1 MPNQNL
7 RTEQGSISK
16 ELTYIQDR
24 YIESFNFL
32 QARKR
37 RQVRQLGLLNNLQRG
52 DQNIA
57 STLLLTLFNRV
68 LSSLYDDK
76 MQVKFL
82 PSQGI
87 EQNQINSYNV
97 LAQSDYLEMAKAKI
111 DYDWDWDTLAFGRGY
126 CETYKFNKKRKIMEP
141 CVINPLVFGYDPDFE
156 EVQDWRYYWKWIAK
170 SKVELQRLIKNGTI
184 TGITKPDQIESGMDA
199 YLWNY
204 KTLRDS
210 AKKAIE
216 QTPDSVNS
224 DVYQIL
230 EFYGYDENG
239 DKYCYWIDK
248 GFTKILYSE
257 KLDFA
262 DLDYGDGDKGSK
274 WPIVVKECFREP
286 HSSVS
291 FGVFDLLED
300 KHRAKSVLL
309 NLAYIAAKDKANP
322 LYWYNDNVTDVT
334 QFMSRQ
340 VSQHIKLEAN
350 AIGDNSVGP
359 INTQE
364 PMSPELLQFISMLTT
379 EANEPV
385 GTGATSQPQQ
395 KRGNNTATESAI
407 DQQLSDMA
415 QSLQSKVMQFGESE
429 FWSHWFHRYAK
440 YGKELE
446 NKMANI
452 VGVNGV
458 KSEIIDFK
466 DFNTDYPPGVL
477 VYSAKEA
484 EYKEL
489 ILRRDLMQLYPA
501 LQTTLDDD
509 GMRNFNKFVFFPKFL
524 SDPSLVEIIFPKTL
538 DEMKAEDEN
547 QQLIDDTY
555 VPINPTDNHTTHIYT
570 HNMIPPGKRTWAM
583 WFHIEEHNRALAE
596 GVAGGQSRQKQGGQE
611 QQQKVAESI
620 GFKDLP
626 PDGQVQMAAQAG
638 IKLDPTQM
646 TAMQQQQTQKPQSS
660 SPTGKSPSINI
671 NVGKEARSPVAA
683 ASPLKTAISPN
694 NSIK

>member
-1 MPNQNL
+1 MPNDLQTQPNQL
-7 RTEQGSISK
+7 Q
-16 ELTYIQDR
+16 YIEDA

-32 QARKR
+32 QARKK

-76 MQVKFL
+76 QQIKFL

-87 EQNQINSYNV
+87 EQEQLTSYNT
-97 LAQSDYLEMAKAKI
+97 LAQSDYIEMNKAKL

-126 CETYKFNKKRKIMEP
+126 CETYKFNVKRKIMEP
-141 CVINPLVFGYDPDFE
+141 CVINPLVFGYDPYFE
-156 EVQDWRYYWKWIAK
+156 EVQDWRYYWKWITK
-170 SKVELQRLIKNGTI
+170 SKYEIQRLIDNKTI
-184 TGITKPDQIESGMDA
+184 TGIKKPDEIPSGVDP
-199 YLWNY
+199 YLYNY
-204 KTLRDS
+204 KSVRDL
-210 AKKAIE
+210 AKKAVE
-216 QTPDSVNS
+216 PAVNSQAS

-230 EFYGYDENG
+230 EFYGYN
-239 DKYCYWIDK
+239 DKGKKTCYWTDK
-248 GFTKILYSE
+248 DMSKILYE
-257 KLDFA
+257 EELDFE
-262 DLDYGDGDKGSK
+262 DLDYGDGDIGSK

-291 FGVFDLLED
+291 FGIFDLLED

-322 LYWYNDNVTDVT
+322 LYWYNDNVTDIT
-334 QFMSRQ
+334 NFMSRQ
-340 VSQHIKLEAN
+340 VNQHIKLEAN
-350 AIGDNSVGP
+350 TIGENSVGP

-364 PMSPELLQFISMLTT
+364 PMSAELLQFISLLQT

-385 GTGATSQPQQ
+385 GTGATAQPQQ
-395 KRGNNTATESAI
+395 KRGSDTATESAI
-407 DQQLSDMA
+407 DQQLSDMT
-415 QSLQSKVMQFGESE
+415 QSLQSKIMQFGEAE

-440 YGKELE
+440 NADDLKE
-446 NKMANI
+446 KMANI
-452 VGVNGV
+452 VGVNGIA
-458 KSEIIDFK
+458 STLIDMK

-489 ILRRDLMQLYPA
+489 VLRRDLMQLYPN
-501 LQTTLDDD
+501 LQQTLDPD
-509 GMRNFNKFVFFPKFL
+509 GMRNFNKHVFFPKFL
-524 SDPSLVEIIFPKTL
+524 NDPSLIDIMFPKTL

-547 QQLIDDTY
+547 QQLIDDKFTQAQ
-555 VPINPTDNHTTHIYT
+555 PQDNHTTHIYT

-583 WFHIEEHNRALAE
+583 WFHIAEHEKFLAE
-596 GVAGGQSRQKQGGQE
+596 SKQTGGGQQQGQQGGQ
-611 QQQKVAESI
+611 QQEQKVAESI

-638 IKLDPTQM
+638 IKLDPQ
-646 TAMQQQQTQKPQSS
+646 AMQQMQQTAQT
-660 SPTGKSPSINI
+660 SPTKPGAKPPSP

-683 ASPLKTAISPN
+683 ASPLKAAINPN